1 MTPSETPQTPDKS
14 TENPQSAGGTSVPVP
29 AAPITGSGIKQP
41 RQVRSETLL
50 HGDRELQIIHG
61 DEIYRLS
68 VTRQGKLI
76 LHK

>member
-1 MTPSETPQTPDKS
+1 MTSSEKREIPDK
-14 TENPQSAGGTSVPVP
+14 TPVNLP
-29 AAPITGSGIKQP
+29 LLGDVAEAAPVSPIAGSGVKQP
-41 RQVRSETLL
+41 RQVRSEALL

>member
-1 MTPSETPQTPDKS
+1 MTLPVDPQKPDKTQEITMNSAATPQAVPT
-14 TENPQSAGGTSVPVP
+14 PVP
-29 AAPITGSGIKQP
+29 APAGIKQP
-41 RQVRSETLL
+41 RQIRSETLL
-50 HGDRELQIIHG
+50 NGDRELQIIHG